1 MKLLSAIAVLT
12 LVISLCGLTGN
23 KTDTSN
29 SNNANSNTTAS
40 TSGGASGMSDDDK
53 HKLFQAAA
61 VTRDEAVLKEVS
73 AKIGLTDARGLPN
86 DKYADFAKEHISWAM
101 KNSQFVRDI
110 NDPAKAREYVDKD
123 RKSVV

>member
-12 LVISLCGLTGN
+12 FVISLCGLTGN

-29 SNNANSNTTAS
+29 ANNANRNSDSTAS
-40 TSGGASGMSDDDK
+40 TGGGMSEDDK

-61 VTRDEAVLKEVS
+61 VTRDENILKEVS
-73 AKIGLTDARGLPN
+73 AKIGLTDARGLPS

-110 NDPAKAREYVDKD
+110 NDPAKAREYVDKH
-123 RKSVV
+123 K

>member
-12 LVISLCGLTGN
+12 FVISLCGLTGN

-29 SNNANSNTTAS
+29 ANNANGNSNSTAS
-40 TSGGASGMSDDDK
+40 AGGGAGMSEDDK

-61 VTRDEAVLKEVS
+61 VTRDENILKEVS

-101 KNSQFVRDI
+101 KNSQFIRDI
-110 NDPAKAREYVDKD
+110 NDAAKAREYVDKH
-123 RKSVV
+123 K